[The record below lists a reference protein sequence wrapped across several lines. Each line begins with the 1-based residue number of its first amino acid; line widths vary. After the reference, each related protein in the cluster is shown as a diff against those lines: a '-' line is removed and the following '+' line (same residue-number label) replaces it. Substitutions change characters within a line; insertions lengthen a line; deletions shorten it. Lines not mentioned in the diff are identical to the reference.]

1 MTEEIQNEEKPEIKL
16 LGLDGN
22 AFIILGQVNKK
33 MKQLNWSDVKQHKV
47 MEEMQSGD
55 LFLWDT
61 IMFVVNGTVYFSGTI
76 GKFSDDSSFGK
87 LGW

>member
-1 MTEEIQNEEKPEIKL
+1 MLEWYILFSDSWKSGRPL
-16 LGLDGN
+16 LWGKGNTARDALRGARDGL
-22 AFIILGQVNKK
+22 K
-33 MKQLNWSDVKQHKV
+33 
-47 MEEMQSGD
+47 EEMQSGD

-76 GKFSDDSSFGK
+76 GKFSDDPSFGK